1 MASSDTLSIFVPN
14 PGETITK
21 TTTSGARVLT
31 SLNGDTVNSRIFP
44 NQGRNISDVGIQE
57 PSSGDTRTTFSGA
70 SRDTSYIGNG
80 DDNTVTFTGNAR
92 NTTVSTGGGD
102 DTLIAT
108 DITRGTISL
117 GTGDNT
123 AITGALKDTTMTAG
137 SGADSFTITDKADS
151 VRISAGAG
159 DDTLIFGG
167 KVTGSTFL
175 LGLGADVIDFSA
187 RVQNTWIDLGNDTA
201 VDQVFF
207 NTRSDLGVG
216 TQIFG
221 AGDGDLLIIGGEEY
235 TFDDSQTA
243 FISNQDDSITFG

>member
-14 PGETITK
+14 PGETITQ

-80 DDNTVTFTGNAR
+80 DDNTVTFTGNAS
-92 NTTVSTGGGD
+92 NTTVSTGG
-102 DTLIAT
+102 
-108 DITRGTISL
+108 
-117 GTGDNT
+117 
-123 AITGALKDTTMTAG
+123 
-137 SGADSFTITDKADS
+137 
-151 VRISAGAG
+151 G

-243 FISNQDDSITFG
+243 FISNQGDSITFG